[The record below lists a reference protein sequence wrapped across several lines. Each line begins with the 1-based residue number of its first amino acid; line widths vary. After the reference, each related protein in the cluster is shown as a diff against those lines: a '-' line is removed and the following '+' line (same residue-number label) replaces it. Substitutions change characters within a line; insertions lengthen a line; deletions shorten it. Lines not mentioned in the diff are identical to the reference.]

1 MALEMAVERVD
12 VGTAVAVISGPLTM
26 GTSLKTIDHNLQ
38 DLVSSGVS
46 RLVIDLAASSYCDSA
61 GLGLLMHVNGLL
73 AGHGGAMRLCGV
85 SERISSLLKMTLTD
99 AILKCDADR
108 DTSLLALDAQAM

>member
-1 MALEMAVERVD
+1 MALEMVVERVD
-12 VGTAVAVISGPLTM
+12 AGTAVAVISGALTM
-26 GTSLKTIDHNLQ
+26 GTNLKTIDHNLQ

-46 RLVIDLAASSYCDSA
+46 RLVLDLSASSYCDSA

-85 SERISSLLKMTLTD
+85 SERLMALLKLTLTD
-99 AILKCDADR
+99 ALLKCDADR
-108 DTSLLALDAQAM
+108 DTSLLALDAEAM